1 MSKYSVN
8 QTILRE
14 EKHLVGAL
22 KETGYEVEVQP

>member
-1 MSKYSVN
+1 MSKYAET
-8 QTILRE
+8 QTVLRE